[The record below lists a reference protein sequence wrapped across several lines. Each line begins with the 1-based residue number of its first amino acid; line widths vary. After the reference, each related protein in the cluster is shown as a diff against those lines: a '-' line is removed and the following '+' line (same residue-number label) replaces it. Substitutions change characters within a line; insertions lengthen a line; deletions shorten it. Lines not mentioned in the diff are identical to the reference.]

1 MIPKKPYGPYSDSRR
16 PQGALTQTLTVR
28 LQEGQTLQNDGKVSV
43 CPEDS
48 NTQDVLREDH
58 FNTKAG
64 EVAARV
70 LRCEECGKVV
80 DALYEIGSG
89 EFTMRMCKACYDAY
103 LDDISGV

>member
-1 MIPKKPYGPYSDSRR
+1 
-16 PQGALTQTLTVR
+16 
-28 LQEGQTLQNDGKVSV
+28 
-43 CPEDS
+43 
-48 NTQDVLREDH
+48 
-58 FNTKAG
+58 
-64 EVAARV
+64 V